1 MNFKESMLSYLS
13 QKGKNVN
20 WLAKKLNVSV
30 QTIYAKKKP
39 SINFIRQF
47 CDLMNCYIVSDGYTY
62 NILDK

>member
-1 MNFKESMLSYLS
+1 MNFKEAMLSYLS
-13 QKGKNVN
+13 EKGKTVN
-20 WLAKKLNVSV
+20 WLAKKLDVSV

-62 NILDK
+62 NIIDK

>member
-1 MNFKESMLSYLS
+1 MNFKQSMLSYLS
-13 QKGKNVN
+13 EKGKTVN

-30 QTIYAKKKP
+30 QSIYSKERP

>member
-1 MNFKESMLSYLS
+1 MNFKQAMLMYL
-13 QKGKNVN
+13 KNNGKDVN
-20 WLAKKLNVSV
+20 WVAKKLNISV
-30 QTIYAKKKP
+30 QSVYSKQRP

>member
-1 MNFKESMLSYLS
+1 MNFKDVMLSYLNE
-13 QKGKNVN
+13 KGKTVN

-47 CDLMNCYIVSDGYTY
+47 CDLMDCYIVSDGYTY

>member
-1 MNFKESMLSYLS
+1 MNFKDAMLNYLS
-13 QKGKNVN
+13 EKGKTVN

-30 QTIYAKKKP
+30 QSIYAKKKP

-47 CDLMNCYIVSDGYTY
+47 CHLMNCYIVSDGYTY

>member
-62 NILDK
+62 NIIDK

>member
-1 MNFKESMLSYLS
+1 MNFKDAMLSYLS
-13 QKGKNVN
+13 EKGKTVN
-20 WLAKKLNVSV
+20 WLAKKLDVSV

-62 NILDK
+62 NIIDK

>member
-1 MNFKESMLSYLS
+1 MNFKQSMLTYLKN
-13 QKGKNVN
+13 QGKDVN
-20 WLAKKLNVSV
+20 YLAKKLNVSV
-30 QTIYAKKKP
+30 QSIYSKERP

>member
-1 MNFKESMLSYLS
+1 MNFKHAMLSYLS
-13 QKGKNVN
+13 EKGKNVN

-47 CDLMNCYIVSDGYTY
+47 CDLLNCYVITDGYSY
-62 NILDK
+62 NIIDK